1 MNTLKTFSLGVIAAA
16 ITTSMPMIAAGKS
29 TTAPLP
35 LPPSNN
41 NFTIPWEVITE
52 TAFPPVTS
60 LKTNSSLIFE
70 FEGEIHNV
78 YQFPDKEAY
87 NDCDFSNATEISDSG
102 PVSVNVTEGI
112 TYFGCSVGNHCT
124 RHGMSVAVI
133 VD

>member
-1 MNTLKTFSLGVIAAA
+1 MNNTLKTFSLGVIAAA
-16 ITTSMPMIAAGKS
+16 AITTGMPMIVAGKS
-29 TTAPLP
+29 TTPL
-35 LPPSNN
+35 LPNN
-41 NFTIPWEVITE
+41 KFTIPWEVITE

-70 FEGEIHNV
+70 FDGKIHNV
-78 YQFPDKEAY
+78 YQFPDKGAY

-124 RHGMSVAVI
+124 RHGMRVAVI